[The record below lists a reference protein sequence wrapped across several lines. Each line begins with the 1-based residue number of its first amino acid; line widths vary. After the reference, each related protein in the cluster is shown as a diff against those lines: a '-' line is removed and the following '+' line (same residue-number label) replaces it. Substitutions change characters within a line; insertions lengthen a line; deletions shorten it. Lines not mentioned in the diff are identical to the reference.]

1 MERILVIASIPA
13 NLEHV
18 RNFVREVFKEARLN
32 MNCFNRV
39 VLGISEAV
47 NNAIL
52 HGNQLN
58 PQKKVFI
65 RMQLKGNQ
73 CKVEVK
79 DEGNGFCKDLLQDPT
94 GDKNIRKEHGRG
106 LYLVRQLADKLS
118 FLEEGRR
125 VLIQFTIP
133 E

>member
-1 MERILVIASIPA
+1 MERTLVIASIPG
-13 NLEHV
+13 NIEQV
-18 RNFVREVFKEARLN
+18 RNFVREVFQEARLT

-39 VLGISEAV
+39 YLGISEAV

-65 RMQLKGNQ
+65 KMDFCGNQ

-94 GDKNIRKEHGRG
+94 CGKNIRKEHGRG
-106 LYLVRQLADKLS
+106 LFLVRQLADKLF

>member
-1 MERILVIASIPA
+1 
-13 NLEHV
+13 
-18 RNFVREVFKEARLN
+18 
-32 MNCFNRV
+32 MNCFNRIFLAV
-39 VLGISEAV
+39 SEAV

-52 HGNQLN
+52 HGNHLN
-58 PQKKVFI
+58 AQKNVLI
-65 RMQLKGNQ
+65 RMNISGNQ
-73 CKVEVK
+73 FKVEVK

-94 GDKNIRKEHGRG
+94 CGKNIRKEHGRG
-106 LYLVRQLADKLS
+106 LYLVRQLADELS